1 MRNVEADPV
10 IIVYYVDR
18 DRVNSLRKSI
28 FEARERKE
36 DGDSE
41 RCPHLHDEIK
51 TVGVSIR
58 KRLFGENRPGRSSA
72 GGCRGG

>member
-18 DRVNSLRKSI
+18 DGLNSLRMSI

-36 DGDSE
+36 DGHSE
-41 RCPHLHDEIK
+41 RGPHLHNEINA
-51 TVGVSIR
+51 VGVSIR
-58 KRLFGENRPGRSSA
+58 KRLFGEKRAGRSSA